1 MNDDVAMATE
11 FFYLTHF
18 SMASAMN
25 HVTGRKLRRSNN
37 IYCKIENLA
46 F

>member
-1 MNDDVAMATE
+1 
-11 FFYLTHF
+11 
-18 SMASAMN
+18 MASAMN

-46 F
+46 

>member
-1 MNDDVAMATE
+1 MATE
-11 FFYLTHF
+11 FFYYL
-18 SMASAMN
+18 SPWRKCSG

-46 F
+46 LK

>member
-1 MNDDVAMATE
+1 MATKVC
-11 FFYLTHF
+11 YLIHT

-37 IYCKIENLA
+37 IYCKIKNLA
-46 F
+46 L